1 MTLGMRKAFV
11 NSAMFKKSSS
21 EVSPKEGA
29 DHLSSLHKAIK
40 VAASASHRGFM
51 VRTRSRLLLE
61 VLEVLS
67 APYSVLSRLMPQ
79 MAALAIIIAITA
91 YVFMYFQ
98 HIDLVSAVYA
108 SVGLVTTIGLYT
120 PPLSAMSS
128 SEKLSLTVLVLASVA
143 TYTTIV
149 MNIVSTVTRRTVW
162 IDARARWRAS
172 HVKDHVIVLGD
183 MPEVATELDRMGV
196 EYVMVTNNESL
207 AASLQNHRVII
218 GNPTSERELRAA
230 GVEFAAVV
238 IIALD
243 NDSDS
248 LTALIRVRKLNPNVR
263 TVVLVHNEDLTD
275 VFLDAGASQV
285 VRLKRFIGRALA
297 GMALSGHLGG
307 VLLESTE
314 GSSKALREA
323 GYGIGFFKVEK
334 GSRCDGMA
342 LKELPKGVI
351 PVLVERNEVFTP
363 YFSTDFKL
371 KEGDGL
377 VVLGDP
383 TKFTKIRE
391 LCSAGVS

>member
-1 MTLGMRKAFV
+1 
-11 NSAMFKKSSS
+11 
-21 EVSPKEGA
+21 
-29 DHLSSLHKAIK
+29 
-40 VAASASHRGFM
+40 M

-120 PPLSAMSS
+120 PPLSAMPS
-128 SEKLSLTVLVLASVA
+128 SEKLFLTVLVLASVA

-149 MNIVSTVTRRTVW
+149 MNIVSTVTKRTVW

-183 MPEVATELDRMGV
+183 MPEVATELDRMGI
-196 EYVMVTNNESL
+196 EYVMVTSNESL

-248 LTALIRVRKLNPNVR
+248 LTALIRVRKLNPKVR

-314 GSSKALREA
+314 GSSKALRQA

>member
-1 MTLGMRKAFV
+1 MTLGMRRAFV

-21 EVSPKEGA
+21 EAALKEEPIIYRACTRLLKSP
-29 DHLSSLHKAIK
+29 SRLHIR
-40 VAASASHRGFM
+40 VFM

-91 YVFMYFQ
+91 YVFTYFQ
-98 HIDLVSAVYA
+98 HIDLLSAVYA

-120 PPLSAMSS
+120 PPLSAMPS
-128 SEKLSLTVLVLASVA
+128 SEKLFLIVLVLASVA

-149 MNIVSTVTRRTVW
+149 MNIVSTITRRTVW
-162 IDARARWRAS
+162 VDARARWRAS

-243 NDSDS
+243 SDSDS

-263 TVVLVHNEDLTD
+263 TVVMIHNEDLTD

-297 GMALSGHLGG
+297 GMALSGNLGG

-314 GSSKALREA
+314 GSSKALRQA

-351 PVLVERNEVFTP
+351 PVLVERNGVFTP